1 MEFLTPI
8 IRHSFQFFKKPITF
22 GDHEFTNLNKFPAY
36 FDKSLL
42 PSIICEASCGFPYH
56 SPLIV
61 KWYGILVISSR
72 HFPYHTPR
80 FAKWYVIQVKSS

>member
-22 GDHEFTNLNKFPAY
+22 GDQGFTYLNKFPAY
-36 FDKSLL
+36 INKFLL
-42 PSIICEASCGFPYH
+42 PPIICVASCGFPYH
-56 SPLIV
+56 LQLIV